1 MPGGGKDSGSPP
13 GVYISPD
20 LRTKLVMTPTHW
32 ERRPLPEPVSEAP
45 TRSLTQTPEKTGL
58 ALQGVELVAAP

>member
-1 MPGGGKDSGSPP
+1 
-13 GVYISPD
+13 
-20 LRTKLVMTPTHW
+20 MTPTHW